1 MRSLSTLLAICAFTV
16 CGNGAWAQSATSGG
30 LSGTVRDAQE
40 APVAGAAVTLAH
52 RSTSQSFSAT
62 TDDNGRYQFSL
73 LPPGTYAVKFS
84 LDGFKTS
91 EMESATVD
99 VSETPT
105 LDAVLEPGDSSEQVT
120 CKCQFGAATSSSGQ
134 LMDAKTITSVPLTT
148 RNFTHVLSLASGS
161 AGDVNNAGSLG
172 RGTQSVNV
180 NGNTTSGGYTL
191 DGANAPS
198 AVPNPDTISELKIQ
212 TSQYDAGYGAQ
223 VPTTSLVTKTGENDF
238 HGDVWEFV
246 RNDIFNANAFFNN
259 TTGQPKPTLRQNQFG
274 ATLGGPIRRN
284 RLFFFASYQGTR
296 QANGL
301 DPTSISNPI
310 LPPLT
315 QDRSA
320 VALAAQ
326 FCPANHPDDPRYL
339 SFAGGKQLDCNNQ
352 STSTTAPIN
361 PVALSLLQTKRPDGT
376 YLIPVPQTMTASGS
390 NAGLGFSTFS
400 LPSTYRENQYLA
412 NGDYMLSPKNTLS
425 GRGYIVPF
433 DQYRTFGSPSGYPGP
448 ATLPGDGT
456 PQQLAGSDDVA
467 TAKLTSVLSQRTVN
481 EARMSYT
488 RNSMTAW
495 SVGMPSA
502 ASIGLTPA
510 NPLLPEPPEIDIL
523 GGLGTFRLF
532 GNIGNDFTS
541 VTETYSWSDNLSW
554 VRGNHTIRTGTTIL
568 TQQASREDTGSA
580 RGKITFQTFSDF
592 LLGLTAADNLSPA
605 GRSNVQSIQ
614 TNQGVGP
621 KGEVQYIYRGWY
633 GPGFV
638 QDDYKVHSR
647 LTLNLGLRWEYIVP
661 AEDSRGALGNVWP
674 SLLGQM
680 PIPPLSGTLIGNT
693 VASNYD
699 PNVLNP
705 YTGQAFGALPSGV
718 YVRPGAEA
726 YDNDPPLDV
735 FAPRFGFAWQPF
747 GGKGRLALRGGYGW
761 FYQAVSISGTA
772 KGIPYSS
779 APPFAQAFGNTDSSN
794 GSSSFAQPFPETTL
808 GWILRTPTSQLSD
821 KVLGPDFAIP
831 RLQQYNASAQLRL
844 TRTLSLDL
852 GYVGSQGTHLLAS
865 RGLNQ
870 SILASPSNPVNCGY
884 DGVPSGCITSNTAAN
899 AALRVPIMGETPT
912 ALSTSEF
919 SGESSYNSLQATL
932 RRRVSGGLMFQ
943 AAYTLSRAESATS
956 LYNDQTKPSYDWGR
970 SSFDRT
976 HRFIANL
983 GYTIP
988 ALGGIGPIAGWLFQD
1003 WAASGIFTVQTGV
1016 PLTLTDPNGG
1026 SVYGNAGTSTVTL
1039 CPGASPRDLAT
1050 SGSTEARLNNWIDGS
1065 AICAAPAIGADGA
1078 TGYGNT
1084 GIGVMNGPGQLNT
1097 DVSLAKTMVVGGL
1110 RENAVLLFRVEMYN
1124 ALNHPQ
1130 FAVPGTALGNAT
1142 FGVITQTSV
1151 APRMI
1156 QFGLKYLF

>member
-1 MRSLSTLLAICAFTV
+1 MRSLSALLATCAVSV
-16 CGNGAWAQSATSGG
+16 CLHAAWAQSATSGA
-30 LSGTVRDAQE
+30 LSGTVKDAQD
-40 APVAGAAVTLAH
+40 APIAGAAVTLAN
-52 RSTSQSFSAT
+52 RATNQAYSAT

-73 LPPGTYAVKFS
+73 LPPGAYEVKFS
-84 LDGFKTS
+84 LQGFQTS
-91 EMESATVD
+91 AMESAAVN
-99 VSETPT
+99 VSEAPT
-105 LDAVLEPGDSSEQVT
+105 LDAVLEPGDSSEQVV

-134 LMDAKTITSVPLTT
+134 LVDGKTITSVPLTT
-148 RNFTHVLSLASGS
+148 RNFTHVLALASGS

-172 RGTQSVNV
+172 RGSQAVNV
-180 NGNTTSGGYTL
+180 NGNTSSGGYTL

-212 TSQYDAGYGAQ
+212 TSQYDASYGAQ
-223 VPTTSLVTKTGENDF
+223 VPTTSLITKTGENGF
-238 HGDVWEFV
+238 HGDGWEFV
-246 RNDIFNANAFFNN
+246 RNDIFNANAFFNGA
-259 TTGQPKPTLRQNQFG
+259 TGQPKPTLRQNQFG
-274 ATLGGPIRRN
+274 ATLGGPIRKN
-284 RLFFFASYQGTR
+284 RLFFFGSYQGTR

-301 DPTSISNPI
+301 DPTSISDPI

-320 VALAAQ
+320 AALAAE
-326 FCPANHPDDPRYL
+326 FCPANHPGDSRYL
-339 SFAGGKQLDCNNQ
+339 SFAEGKQLDCYNQ

-361 PVALSLLQTKRPDGT
+361 PVALSLLQMKRPDGT
-376 YLIPVPQTMTASGS
+376 YLIPVPQTIITSGS
-390 NAGLGFSTFS
+390 NAGLGFSTYS

-412 NGDYMLSPKNTLS
+412 NIDYMLSTKNTLS
-425 GRGYIVPF
+425 GRSYIVPI

-456 PQQLAGSDDVA
+456 PQQLVGFDGVA
-467 TAKLTSVLSQRTVN
+467 TVKLTSVLSQRTVN

-488 RNSMTAW
+488 RNSMTAR
-495 SVGMPSA
+495 SVDIPSA
-502 ASIGLTPA
+502 ASIGMTPA
-510 NPLLPEPPEIDIL
+510 NSLLPEPPEIDIL

-532 GNIGNDFTS
+532 GNLGNDFTS

-554 VRGNHTIRTGTTIL
+554 VRGNHTMRAGTTIL

-580 RGKITFQTFSDF
+580 RGKVTFQTFSDF

-621 KGEVQYIYRGWY
+621 KGEVQYSYRGSY
-633 GPGFV
+633 GSGFV

-661 AEDSRGALGNVWP
+661 AEDSHGTLGNVWP
-674 SLLGQM
+674 SLLSQM
-680 PIPPLSGTLIGNT
+680 PIPPLSGTLVGNT

-705 YTGQAFGALPSGV
+705 YTGRAFGALPAGV
-718 YVRPGAEA
+718 YVRPNAEA
-726 YDNDPPLDV
+726 YDNNPPLHT
-735 FAPRFGFAWQPF
+735 FAPRVGFAWQPL

-808 GWILRTPTSQLSD
+808 GWVLRTPTSQLSD
-821 KVLGPDFAIP
+821 KVLGPGFAIP

-844 TRTLSLDL
+844 TQTLSLDL
-852 GYVGSQGTHLLAS
+852 GYVGSQGTRLLAS

-884 DGVPSGCITSNTAAN
+884 DGVSSDCITTNTAAN
-899 AALRVPIMGETPT
+899 AALRVPIMGEIPT

-919 SGESSYNSLQATL
+919 SGASSYNSLQATL
-932 RRRVSGGLMFQ
+932 RRRVSRGLTFQ
-943 AAYTLSRAESATS
+943 AAYTLARAESATS
-956 LYNDQTKPSYDWGR
+956 LYNDQTKPSFDWGR

-976 HRFIANL
+976 HRFITNL
-983 GYTIP
+983 GYAIP
-988 ALGGIGPIAGWLFQD
+988 DPTGIGPIAGWLLKG
-1003 WAASGIFTVQTGV
+1003 WAVSGIFTVQTGV

-1039 CPGASPRDLAT
+1039 CPGASARNLVTPGGIQ
-1050 SGSTEARLNNWIDGS
+1050 SRLNNWIDTS
-1065 AICAAPAIGADGA
+1065 VICAAPAIGADGS

-1084 GIGVMNGPGQLNT
+1084 GISIMNGPGQLNT
-1097 DVSLAKTMVVGGL
+1097 DFSLAKTTLVGGL